1 MEFGLMFFAGSDR
14 PAGGDRYALVRD
26 AAQFADRHGFSAV
39 WTPERHFHEFGGL
52 FPNPSVLAAAMAVMT
67 ERVQIRAGSLIAP
80 LHDPVRIAEE
90 WSVVDNLSHGRVAIS
105 FGAGWNAD
113 DFIFHPERYAVRQAW
128 LYDAVAEIQRLWRGE
143 PVVRENGAGLSIS
156 VSVRPRPVQP
166 ELPTWVT
173 SSGHVDTFV
182 SAGRIGANLL
192 THLIGQTLDQLRDKI
207 RRYRDARAANGFDP
221 RAGKVTVMMH
231 TFIGRDLQEVKRIVK
246 VPFCNYLKT
255 AVRLEERAAAAG
267 GAVSGGHRIEQH
279 AIPEAAMQDLLDVTF
294 ERYFSTASLLGTV
307 DTCEAM
313 VSRLEACD
321 VDEVACLIDFGPSD
335 EQVMASLHYVDRL
348 REACGTDA
356 RARAEAAA
364 LRDFSESLG

>member
-1 MEFGLMFFAGSDR
+1 MFFAGSDR
-14 PAGGDRYALVRD
+14 PRATDRYALVRE

-52 FPNPSVLAAAMAVMT
+52 FPNPSVLAAALAVMT
-67 ERVQIRAGSLIAP
+67 ERVQIRAGSLIAA

-90 WSVVDNLSHGRVAIS
+90 WSVVDNLSRGRVAIS

-128 LYDAVAEIQRLWRGE
+128 LYDAIAEIQRLWRGE
-143 PVVRENGAGLSIS
+143 SVVRENGAGRSIS

-231 TFIGRDLQEVKRIVK
+231 TFIGPDLQEVKRIVK
-246 VPFCNYLKT
+246 LPFCDYLKT

-279 AIPEAAMQDLLDVTF
+279 AIPDAAMQDLLEVTF

-307 DTCEAM
+307 DTCQAM

-321 VDEVACLIDFGPSD
+321 ADEVACLIDFGPSD
-335 EQVMASLHYVDRL
+335 EQVMASLHSVDRL
-348 REACGTDA
+348 REACGADA
-356 RARAEAAA
+356 RARAEADAINE
-364 LRDFSESLG
+364 FSESIL